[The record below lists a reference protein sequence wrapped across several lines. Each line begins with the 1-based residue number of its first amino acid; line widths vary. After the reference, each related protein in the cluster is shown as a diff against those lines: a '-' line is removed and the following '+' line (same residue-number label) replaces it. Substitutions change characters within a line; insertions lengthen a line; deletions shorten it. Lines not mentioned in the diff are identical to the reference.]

1 VADPSEM
8 TAPPSRRRGW
18 SASDASGAIYG
29 TIAAT
34 AVIAATARHQPP
46 GRVLALTVAT
56 LAIFWLAH
64 VYAQALSHHLR
75 GTTGPRWSIVAAA
88 MAEERP
94 MLEAPA
100 PSLLLL
106 LLGAVGLLGEQLA
119 VNLAL
124 WVGVAQLTG
133 WGVTY
138 ARRQGWDWP
147 PALAAGVINGSFGV
161 VIIALE
167 VFLH

>member
-1 VADPSEM
+1 M
-8 TAPPSRRRGW
+8 ITA
-18 SASDASGAIYG
+18 AIG
-29 TIAAT
+29 
-34 AVIAATARHQPP
+34 ATARHQPP
-46 GRVLALTVAT
+46 GRVLALTIAT

-64 VYAQALSHHLR
+64 VYAEALSHHLR
-75 GTTGPRWSIVAAA
+75 GSTRPRWAIVAAA
-88 MAEERP
+88 MVEERP

-100 PSLLLL
+100 LLLL
-106 LLGAVGLLGEQLA
+106 LLGAVGLLDEHVA

-124 WVGVAQLTG
+124 WAGVAQLAG

-147 PALAAGVINGSFGV
+147 PSLVAGVVNGVFGV